1 MTTGKTRP
9 RIVLV
14 RPQSGENIGF
24 VIRLAAN
31 YELDPV
37 HLVMPEPGWERGAAR
52 TASMCRELLAETRL
66 HTQVEGA
73 VHDSTE
79 VLAFTAREGRDRAV
93 QEISALGASVQS
105 FAPDARVALLF
116 GNEAQGLDREEL
128 SFSTARFRIPLPG
141 LSSLNL
147 SHAVSIALHVY
158 SSQVASSSVPEEQHR
173 AASVEDKER
182 LCVQARA
189 TLDGI
194 GFQVDDPH
202 FKGALERLIKG
213 ARIETRDL
221 RILHKI
227 LTHIEYQS
235 D

>member
-1 MTTGKTRP
+1 LSG
-9 RIVLV
+9 
-14 RPQSGENIGF
+14 PQSGENIGF

-31 YELDPV
+31 YELDPRASRDARAR
-37 HLVMPEPGWERGAAR
+37 LGAGSGTERHR
-52 TASMCRELLAETRL
+52 CVESFVAETRL

-158 SSQVASSSVPEEQHR
+158 SSQVASSSVPEEPHR

-182 LCVQARA
+182 LSVQARE